1 MKQGAFTFVLHS
13 HIPYCRQAGRWP
25 HGEEWIHEALLET
38 YLPLLDALWSLRDEG
53 INFKSTIGLTPVLAD
68 QLRDSLINTHFVEY
82 TERNL
87 AAAEADLVRHRGAG
101 AGHLADLAQF
111 YVRLYQEALT
121 NYRDR
126 YRSDVV
132 GAFGSL
138 QETGHIEIATS
149 GATHGY
155 LPLMDRDS
163 TIAAQIGVGVDAYT
177 RMFGRPPRA
186 FWLPE
191 CAYRPAK
198 TVTSGGV
205 SHERPGLEHFLAER
219 GIRVFFSETHAVE
232 GGLPVGK
239 AAGDAIGPYGSLSR
253 RYQVTADNN
262 NAPTHRTTFEP
273 YWVGESDVAIIARN
287 NRTGLQ
293 VWSAEHGYPGDFNY
307 REFHKRDGDS
317 GMRYWKITG
326 RQTDLADKEEYWPE
340 EARNRARDHAR
351 HFASL
356 IDELVSGYHAE
367 NGRYGI
373 VSAAYDTELFGHWWF
388 EGIDWIREV
397 LRILADSPIVDLTT
411 ASGFVEAHP
420 PAQALQVPET
430 SWGQGGGH
438 FTWLNVDTE
447 WIWPIIHRAE
457 RRMELLVETHPNASG
472 VTYDVLRQAGRELL
486 LLQSSDWPF
495 LISTGQARE
504 YAIMRF
510 QQHVE
515 RFDQLAGALEA
526 GPLGPNARALAA
538 DLFERDRVFEEID
551 EKLFTSREPAGVAT
565 VAPRP

>member
-38 YLPLLDALWSLRDEG
+38 YLPLLDALWGLRDEG
-53 INFKSTIGLTPVLAD
+53 VPFLSTIGLTPILVE
-68 QLRDSLINTHFVEY
+68 QLRDPLINQHFVEY
-82 TERNL
+82 AERVL
-87 AAAEADLVRHRGAG
+87 AAAEADIDRHRRARVD
-101 AGHLADLAQF
+101 HLADLATF
-111 YVRLYQEALT
+111 YANLYRNALAT
-121 NYRDR
+121 YRDR
-126 YRSDVV
+126 YGSDVV
-132 GAFGSL
+132 GAFGDL
-138 QETGHIEIATS
+138 QASGHIEVATS

-177 RMFGRPPRA
+177 RAFGRAPRA

-191 CAYRPAK
+191 CAYRPSRA
-198 TVTSGGV
+198 VTSEQGTY
-205 SHERPGLEHFLAER
+205 ERPGIERFLAER
-219 GIRVFFSETHAVE
+219 GIQVFFSETHAVE
-232 GGLPVGK
+232 GGRPVGK
-239 AAGDAIGPYGSLSR
+239 AAGDAMGPYGELSR
-253 RYQVTADNN
+253 RYRVSVAGSD
-262 NAPTHRTTFEP
+262 APSHRTTFEP
-273 YWVGESDVAIIARN
+273 YWVGQSDVAVIARN

-307 REFHKRDGDS
+307 REFHKRDGES
-317 GMRYWKITG
+317 GLRYWKISG

-340 EARNRARDHAR
+340 AAEERVREHAR
-351 HFASL
+351 HFVAL
-356 IDELVSGYHAE
+356 IEDEVSGYYKA

-397 LRILADSPIVDLTT
+397 LRLLAASEVVDLTT

-420 PAQALQVPET
+420 PQHALDLPET

-447 WIWPIIHRAE
+447 WIWPIIHRCE
-457 RRMELLVETHPNASG
+457 RRMEGLVGMHRNPSG
-472 VTYDVLRQAGRELL
+472 VTYDVIRQAARELL

-515 RFDQLAGALEA
+515 RFEQLADTLDH
-526 GPLGPNARALAA
+526 PVGPNARALAA
-538 DLFERDRVFEEID
+538 DLFERDRVFTDID
-551 EKLFTSREPAGVAT
+551 EQLFRSRQPSSVAT
-565 VAPRP
+565 GVPRA

>member
-13 HIPYCRQAGRWP
+13 HIPYCRQSGRWP
-25 HGEEWIHEALLET
+25 HGEEWIHEALLDT

-53 INFKSTIGLTPVLAD
+53 VPFKSTIGLTPVLAD
-68 QLRDSLINTHFVEY
+68 QLRDPLINRHFVEY
-82 TERNL
+82 AEWNI
-87 AAAEADLVRHRGAG
+87 AAAEADVARHRAGGAS
-101 AGHLADLAQF
+101 HLEDLADF
-111 YVRLYQEALT
+111 YLQLYRRTLT
-121 NYRDR
+121 NYRER
-126 YRSDVV
+126 YGSDVV
-132 GAFGSL
+132 GALGNL

-163 TIAAQIGVGVDAYT
+163 SIAAQIGVGVDEYT
-177 RMFGRPPRA
+177 RIFGRPPRA

-198 TVTSGGV
+198 TVTSGSV
-205 SHERPGLEHFLAER
+205 TYERPGIERFLAER

-232 GGLPVGK
+232 GGNPVGK
-239 AAGDAIGPYGSLSR
+239 AAGDALGPYGELLR
-253 RYQVTADNN
+253 RYRVVGDSA
-262 NAPTHRTTFEP
+262 NAPAQGTTFEP
-273 YWVGESDVAIIARN
+273 YWVGQSDVAVIARN
-287 NRTGLQ
+287 NRTGMQ
-293 VWSAEHGYPGDFNY
+293 VWSAEHGYPGDFHY
-307 REFHKRDGDS
+307 REFHKRDGES
-317 GMRYWKITG
+317 GLRYWKITG
-326 RQTDLADKEEYWPE
+326 RGVDLADKEEYWPE
-340 EARNRARDHAR
+340 AAQQRMRDHAR

-356 IDELVSGYHAE
+356 IEELVSGYHAQ

-388 EGIDWIREV
+388 EGINWIREV
-397 LRILADSPIVDLTT
+397 LRLLAASPIVDLTT
-411 ASGFVEAHP
+411 ASGFLEAHP
-420 PAQALQVPET
+420 PAQALQLPET

-447 WIWPIIHRAE
+447 WMWPIIHRAE
-457 RRMELLVETHPNASG
+457 RRMEALIEMHRNPSG

-495 LISTGQARE
+495 LISTGQAKE

-515 RFDQLAGALEA
+515 RFDQLAEALEH
-526 GPLGPNARALAA
+526 GPVGPNARALAA

-551 EKLFTSREPAGVAT
+551 EKQFRSREPASVPT
-565 VAPRP
+565 VAPRS